1 VPYLAMIGEG
11 MGTGAQKFLKLVKI
25 QYFRG
30 FCRTGDNILYI
41 DEGNI
46 CHGSTFAQE
55 MWPCWQRR
63 G

>member
-30 FCRTGDNILYI
+30 FCRTGDNMLYI
-41 DEGNI
+41 DEGKV
-46 CHGSTFAQE
+46 CHARVSHGSTFTQE
-55 MWPCWQRR
+55 MWP
-63 G
+63 